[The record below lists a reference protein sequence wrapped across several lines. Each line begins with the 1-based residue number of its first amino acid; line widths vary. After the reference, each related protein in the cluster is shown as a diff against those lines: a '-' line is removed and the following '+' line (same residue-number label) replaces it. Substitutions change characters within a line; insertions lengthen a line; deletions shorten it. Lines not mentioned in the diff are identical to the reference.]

1 VIPPGGFLP
10 QGLNTT
16 AEMLNDF
23 LPVAFEGTYVDST
36 KKGKPHDV
44 IGAVAGFSEVALKVS
59 GPTKLFTVTLRQ
71 RGTHGLALIDR
82 IE

>member
-1 VIPPGGFLP
+1 MIPNGGFLP
-10 QGLNTT
+10 QISNTP
-16 AEMLNDF
+16 ALMLNEF
-23 LPVAFEGTYVDST
+23 LPVAFEGTYTDST

-44 IGAVAGFSEVALKVS
+44 VGVVAGYSELKLTVDS
-59 GPTKLFTVTLRQ
+59 PHKLFTATLRQ